1 MTVHVTYISHPPE
14 ASNCFFLAFNL
25 SHILYT
31 LGKIINNNTIET
43 TNVLSISVW
52 GRPNT
57 QYVLIELRARQGN
70 INNAKLLI

>member
-43 TNVLSISVW
+43 TNVLSISV
-52 GRPNT
+52 
-57 QYVLIELRARQGN
+57 
-70 INNAKLLI
+70 